1 MLQCAALK
9 RSALSVRT
17 NKFGSNADHECERV
31 KGDQKYDPP
40 HSSLRGAGGGGSVG
54 FLGGL
59 EGN

>member
-1 MLQCAALK
+1 M
-9 RSALSVRT
+9 RT
-17 NKFGSNADHECERV
+17 KKFGSNADHECERV

-40 HSSLRGAGGGGSVG
+40 HSSLRGAGGGSVG